1 MVTSTAYETLAAIA
15 ADPTAYIEKWRAE
28 HPGRKVAAVLPMNFP
43 VELLDAAGVLPV
55 IVQESRDDDIEGR
68 ALLAEFYCG
77 YTRDLANQ
85 AASGRF
91 DIYDGVFVADHCVQ
105 LLGAADIIRVLGP
118 GRPIH
123 FGQFI
128 ASMNEDA
135 TMGRIRQEMTGLL
148 TQIESFSDQAITPEA
163 FEAAVRGRNHGR
175 QLLRQVF
182 ERRRAGLTSLTGRQ
196 VQALIVSAMVM
207 DPRDHLPLLEAVV
220 GDLPAPEGGEGRARL
235 HLSGHLCHA
244 PRPELLDLI
253 EDVGAEIAD
262 DDLYTGGRYISTD
275 VAVDVE
281 PITALAQ
288 WYFDRNVN
296 VPCPTRVQHDVDW
309 DQYLVDA
316 VSGGRADGVVVLL
329 PKFCE
334 PHMLMYP
341 ELRKALEENDIPHI
355 LLETEHQGL
364 PLEAYRTRLEA
375 LVEGI
380 HRRSPVGA

>member
-1 MVTSTAYETLAAIA
+1 MLTSAAYETLAAAA
-15 ADPTAYIEKWRAE
+15 ADPAAYIAGWRE
-28 HPGRKVAAVLPMNFP
+28 RHPGRKVAAVLPMNFP
-43 VELLDAAGVLPV
+43 TELIAAAGVLPV
-55 IVQESRDDDIEGR
+55 IVQESRNDDTEGR

-85 AASGRF
+85 AATGAF
-91 DIYDGVFVADHCVQ
+91 DVYDGVFVADHCVQ

-128 ASMNEDA
+128 ASMNESA
-135 TMGRIRQEMTGLL
+135 TMGRIRTEMSGLL
-148 TQIESFSDQAITPEA
+148 AEIESFAGHVISAED
-163 FEAAVRGRNHGR
+163 FDAAVRSHNHGR
-175 QLLRQVF
+175 QLLREVF
-182 ERRRAGLTSLTGRQ
+182 ERRRSGLVDVTASE
-196 VQALIVSAMVM
+196 VQTLVVSAMVM
-207 DPRDHLPLLEAVV
+207 DRDEHNALLAEVV
-220 GDLPAPEGGEGRARL
+220 RDLPDASAVGRRVRL

-244 PRPELLDLI
+244 PRPELLGLI
-253 EDVGAEIAD
+253 EDVGAEVAD

-275 VAVDVE
+275 VTEGVDPV
-281 PITALAQ
+281 TALSQ

-309 DQYLVDA
+309 DQYLLDA
-316 VSGGRADGVVVLL
+316 VAGGRADGVVVLM

-341 ELRKALEENDIPHI
+341 ELRKALDQHQIPHV

-364 PLEAYRTRLEA
+364 PLETFRTRLEA
-375 LVEGI
+375 LVEGV
-380 HRRSPVGA
+380 HRRSAVGA